1 MKYAIAS
8 KCIYY
13 RNGMCYFLISDPQPC
28 KLCVNF
34 VSADP
39 KLKRDLKINKP
50 VVTFY
55 DLIVNDPRY
64 RALFPTMGTSIQ
76 MSLYSRPEKLPE
88 DQEEHE

>member
-1 MKYAIAS
+1 MKYAVAS
-8 KCIYY
+8 KCIHY
-13 RNGMCYFLISDPQPC
+13 RDGMCYLLISDPQPC

-39 KLKRDLKINKP
+39 KLKKELKISKP

-64 RALFPTMGTSIQ
+64 RALFPASGHTMQ
-76 MSLYSRPEKLPE
+76 MSLYSRPEKLP
-88 DQEEHE
+88 DNEEKD